1 MLNKI
6 NTMKYF
12 QTYESFKKDYMKKI
26 DLSDF
31 KKIKKGAKIKYMG
44 GSVEVLNNNG
54 YVLTLKGEDGKSFTV
69 NKSQFDHGGFI
80 NEGMSKSAVKKQI
93 KIIDKMID
101 DETGGDG
108 EPLTSETL
116 QDLERERERL
126 EKLLKESVNEAKAPN
141 ANKAI
146 KDLKRKGSEI
156 NWLDDANDDT
166 KKIWKK
172 AGVNP
177 EDENTVIL
185 YSYVSHQW
193 DDVKKILNQH
203 NVEFKELE
211 DPNSGGES
219 FIVFVKE
226 SINELKTSPVS
237 GTMAGFTTSLE
248 DRKYELKKDAK
259 GATIGSFS
267 NVTLPKGTIIYN
279 LPGGVFADHFSL
291 KNKYSSRSS
300 RGPQYFD
307 KPTFKGIM
315 IKQTPAVLSYIEKNS
330 KVLESFDTEIHEGM
344 TPAITF
350 EFPDE
355 RKARQFDLDIE
366 NSAIGLGDQIGNKV
380 TVTEVD
386 TKWRSTVKKF
396 LIKNKGKVVE
406 ESVVTE
412 AVYIPS
418 NIEEFAK
425 RKGILPLVKKIG
437 RWAEKAGKRINGGT
451 AIGKYYDTLILD
463 LRHHGGE
470 IRVNI
475 DTDEVKLHGTVVTD
489 PKSFK
494 KALKE
499 SINEAEFK
507 HINKDEHE
515 IKLAIK
521 DVEKKARLKANR
533 GKKPEYEQLSLN
545 KIMLSKVL
553 GREKLG
559 KEHQDAW
566 EKLKKEY
573 SLKGS

>member
-1 MLNKI
+1 
-6 NTMKYF
+6 MKYF

-463 LRHHGGE
+463 LKHQGGE

>member
-1 MLNKI
+1 
-6 NTMKYF
+6 MKYF
-12 QTYESFKKDYMKKI
+12 KTYESFKKNYMKKI

-211 DPNSGGES
+211 DPNSAGES

-226 SINELKTSPVS
+226 SINELRTSPVS

-330 KVLESFDTEIHEGM
+330 KVLESV
-344 TPAITF
+344 
-350 EFPDE
+350 
-355 RKARQFDLDIE
+355 
-366 NSAIGLGDQIGNKV
+366 N
-380 TVTEVD
+380 
-386 TKWRSTVKKF
+386 
-396 LIKNKGKVVE
+396 
-406 ESVVTE
+406 E

-559 KEHQDAW
+559 KEHLAAW
-566 EKLKKEY
+566 KKLKKEY
-573 SLKGS
+573 SLKEAVNEDMEDIKKDIMDHWFELYGEKFINEYPAVAKILKQRRNIDAKELARIWDATYGENFKEKYPAMWDKLS